1 MMNRDL
7 KQVLEDDQALGRS
20 LRALP
25 RFGSPADLTPRLR
38 DVAFRARQN
47 RQAEREL
54 AQLSYVQRF
63 WKTARSLHDRLQL
76 TFNNVMRPLAVPVT
90 GGIFAAVTLFGM
102 WVVPTYPLSAET
114 THATRADVPTPL
126 TTGAKVQPFSAL
138 GTINGDVLLDVTVDD
153 RGRVIDY
160 SIVTAGY
167 AQDAAS
173 RRNLESLLVGAK
185 FIPAT
190 AFGRPMRSKMRL
202 WLSSSRIDV
211 KG

>member
-1 MMNRDL
+1 MNRDL

-20 LRALP
+20 LRAIP
-25 RFGSPADLTPRLR
+25 QASSPADLTPRLR
-38 DVAFRARQN
+38 DVAFRARQS

-54 AQLSYVQRF
+54 AQLNYIQRF
-63 WKTARSLHDRLQL
+63 WTAARKVHDRLEL
-76 TFNNVMRPLAVPVT
+76 TFTNVMRPLAVPVA

-102 WVVPTYPLSAET
+102 WVPGLGAS
-114 THATRADVPTPL
+114 HHTRADVPTPL
-126 TTGAKVQPFSAL
+126 ITDVRVQPFSAL
-138 GTINGDVLLDVTVDD
+138 GTINGDVLLDVIVDD
-153 RGRVIDY
+153 RGRVVDY

-167 AQDAAS
+167 AEDAAS
-173 RRNLESLLVGAK
+173 RRNLESLLVGAR

-190 AFGRPMRSKMRL
+190 SFGRPMRSRMRL